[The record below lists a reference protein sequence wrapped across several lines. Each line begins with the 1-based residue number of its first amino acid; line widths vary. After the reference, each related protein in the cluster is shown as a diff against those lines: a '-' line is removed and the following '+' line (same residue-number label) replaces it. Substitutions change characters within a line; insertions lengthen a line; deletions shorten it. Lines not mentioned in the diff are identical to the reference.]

1 MAMEDKFDG
10 AKTAF
15 GFYFAFLNAVA
26 QEMGME
32 KAAALSAKVD
42 EKLGAVQ
49 GKMMKEQAGTKE
61 FDAKSASLQASG
73 VIAEALGIK
82 SEMIEGTPQKAVM
95 KCGRCPVYEA
105 AQMAGLDAKTMEA
118 MCRGGSLK
126 FMDAMVK
133 QLNPNL
139 SYKLKKFRSAAD
151 DFCEEEVA
159 LS

>member
-15 GFYFAFLNAVA
+15 GFYFAYLNAVA

-32 KAAALSAKVD
+32 KATALNAKVD
-42 EKLGAVQ
+42 ETLGTMQ
-49 GKMMKEQAGTKE
+49 GRMMKEQAGIKE
-61 FDAKSASLQASG
+61 FDAKTAGLQASDA
-73 VIAEALGIK
+73 IAEALGIR

-105 AQMAGLDAKTMEA
+105 AQMGGLDAKTIETL
-118 MCRGGSLK
+118 CRDGSLK

-151 DFCEEEVA
+151 DFCEEEIVLA
-159 LS
+159 

>member
-15 GFYFAFLNAVA
+15 GFYFAYLNAVA

-32 KAAALSAKVD
+32 KATALSSKVF
-42 EKLGAVQ
+42 ETMGTMQ
-49 GKMMKEQAGTKE
+49 GRMIKEQAGARE
-61 FDAKSASLQASG
+61 FDAKGAGMQASD
-73 VIAEALGIK
+73 VIAEAIGIR

-105 AQMAGLDAKTMEA
+105 AQMAGLDTKTTETL
-118 MCRGGSLK
+118 CRGSSLK

-139 SYKLKKFRSAAD
+139 SYKLKKSRSTAD